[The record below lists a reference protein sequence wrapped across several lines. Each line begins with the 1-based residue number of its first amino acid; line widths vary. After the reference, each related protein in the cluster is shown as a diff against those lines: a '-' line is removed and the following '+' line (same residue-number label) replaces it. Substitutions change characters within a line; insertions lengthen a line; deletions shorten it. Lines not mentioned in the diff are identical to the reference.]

1 MLFRSIEAPYHKLC
15 NGGHISYIELDNCPS
30 SEVIKSIVDYAFNN
44 TDIGYFGIN
53 FHIKYCK
60 DCGTY
65 LLNEQDTCPKCNSK
79 NIQGISRVT
88 GYLSLDERFAPEDSF
103 GKGAEKAD
111 RISHNKK
118 EKFISYKR

>member
-1 MLFRSIEAPYHKLC
+1 MRRNYRK
-15 NGGHISYIELDNCPS
+15 
-30 SEVIKSIVDYAFNN
+30 VIQLNRQLLMIVP
-44 TDIGYFGIN
+44 IGYFGIN

>member
-1 MLFRSIEAPYHKLC
+1 MRCRECKRGMIA
-15 NGGHISYIELDNCPS
+15 GVITPS
-30 SEVIKSIVDYAFNN
+30 SLSLMQRYYCVQAKTNMC
-44 TDIGYFGIN
+44 GIN